1 MEKVE
6 KLKELKKGDRV
17 LFEDR
22 AKPLTVEETGE
33 KEIIVEGPHGGEYRI
48 YREEDARHFLI
59 ARPGKER
66 YASYCRNL
74 RRVGEW
80 QKPDAK
86 TWRHTDTDA
95 EISVVKNSTGFWTLE
110 VKNFQEDLDLPKYGF
125 SDLEN
130 AEEEAEKIVRK
141 NPEG

>member
-1 MEKVE
+1 MEE
-6 KLKELKKGDRV
+6 IQELDKLEEGDRV
-17 LFEDR
+17 LFDDR
-22 AKPLTVEETGE
+22 AVPLTVEKAEEGE
-33 KEIIVEGPHGGEYRI
+33 ILVEGPHGGEYRI
-48 YREEDARHFLI
+48 YNEEDAKHFLI
-59 ARPGKER
+59 AKPGKER

-95 EISVVKNSTGFWTLE
+95 EITIVKNSAGFWTLD
-110 VKNFQEDLDLPKYGF
+110 VKNFDEDLDLPKYGF

-130 AEEEAEKIVRK
+130 AEDEAEKIVAK